1 MKGEG
6 NFLQADK
13 HQMFFQTDTII
24 LDVRVCVCMCVCVFV
39 DRHAQVTLNNKCASS
54 LQFLKKEVSDQV
66 DFIHEEKHESFHQID
81 VMIFDEDSQEF
92 PKFPI

>member
-1 MKGEG
+1 MC
-6 NFLQADK
+6 
-13 HQMFFQTDTII
+13 
-24 LDVRVCVCMCVCVFV
+24 VYVCVCVCVFV
-39 DRHAQVTLNNKCASS
+39 DRHAQVTLNNKRASS

-81 VMIFDEDSQEF
+81 AMIFDEDGQEF